1 MTTLMREEYTC
12 SVCGHTH
19 EYVVIGSTNC
29 FGYSDLDFRPAE
41 MQRSTMAHWL
51 QECPECGYVS
61 KNVSASTEITR
72 EFLEQ
77 EDYRTCEGNRFES
90 GLAQRFYR
98 RYMICREEGDVS
110 GEFHSLLHAAWAC
123 DDRGETGS
131 ARVCREK
138 ALQYTDALIRQDP
151 EHEEAIRLI
160 RMDILR
166 RNGQFEELKE
176 EYADTVFQDEDYEK
190 TRTYQLKLA
199 ARKDDGQHTFGEVF
213 RN

>member
-1 MTTLMREEYTC
+1 MP
-12 SVCGHTH
+12 G
-19 EYVVIGSTNC
+19 
-29 FGYSDLDFRPAE
+29 
-41 MQRSTMAHWL
+41 
-51 QECPECGYVS
+51 
-61 KNVSASTEITR
+61 
-72 EFLEQ
+72 
-77 EDYRTCEGNRFES
+77 
-90 GLAQRFYR
+90 
-98 RYMICREEGDVS
+98 
-110 GEFHSLLHAAWAC
+110 
-123 DDRGETGS
+123 
-131 ARVCREK
+131 K

-166 RNGQFEELKE
+166 RNGQFEKLKE